1 MILVTGGGGYI
12 GAVTVRQLLRAGY
25 SVRVV
30 DKFLFGR
37 DALDDLSGKIEIVR
51 CDIRTLDPTVFDGV
65 SAILHLAG
73 LSNDPTAEFNPT
85 ANREINTGGTER
97 VAMLAK
103 QSGVRR
109 LIFAS
114 SCAIYDRGLSGN
126 PDLLSEE
133 APVAPKA
140 AYARS
145 KLAAEQALLR
155 LADERFQPIIL
166 RQGTVYGWSPRMRYD
181 LVVNTFVK
189 TAYQRGKLILF
200 CRGEMWRPLVDV
212 NDTAR
217 CYLTCLEADLDKVG
231 GQIFNISYRNYR
243 IRDLA
248 QEVKEALSGF
258 VEVDIEFD
266 DTPQTV
272 RDYRVSTDKTERVLG
287 FHPEVSV
294 AEAVHDMASRIQRG
308 ITADFDNPRYYNIRW
323 MELLHAAEEIVR
335 NGGSIF

>member
-12 GAVTVRQLLRAGY
+12 GAVTVRHLLRAGY
-25 SVRVV
+25 RVRVV
-30 DKFLFGR
+30 DKFLFGT
-37 DALDDLSGKIEIVR
+37 DVLGDVSNQIEIVR
-51 CDIRTLDPTVFDGV
+51 SDIRKLDRSVFEGV
-65 SAILHLAG
+65 TAVLHLAG

-85 ANREINTGGTER
+85 ANREINTGGTEY
-97 VAMLAK
+97 VARLAK

-133 APVAPKA
+133 APVSPKA
-140 AYARS
+140 AYAQS
-145 KLAAEQALLR
+145 KLAAEEALLS

-189 TAYQRGKLILF
+189 TAYQRGSLILF

-217 CYLTCLEADLDKVG
+217 CYLTCLEADLNKVG
-231 GQIFNISYRNYR
+231 GQIFNVSYRNYR

-248 QEVKEALSGF
+248 HEVKDALAGF
-258 VEVDIEFD
+258 VPVDIEFD
-266 DTPQTV
+266 DTPQIV
-272 RDYRVSTDKTERVLG
+272 RDYRVSTEKTERILG
-287 FHPEVSV
+287 FHPKVSI
-294 AEAVHDMASRIQRG
+294 AEAVHDIASRIQRG
-308 ITADFDNPRYYNIRW
+308 ITADFDNPKYYNIRW

-335 NGGSIF
+335 NTGSIF